1 MTASSIS
8 HKNLMNF
15 SRMLD
20 DTTNSYKIIFL
31 QSLINLIEEF
41 SCHERV
47 VISLREL
54 AVEMAVIAWYPHKFF
69 RLSLGVQDQLSSILD
84 RIDTSSNDL
93 GNKSFAKK
101 DDVRSLIDIQYERI
115 GLKSV
120 LKYVPYRLLTP
131 FLESEL
137 RGRKDS
143 EKNSLIEHLSSE
155 LYNTSE
161 PSLYR
166 FIKGVD
172 GLIEVHPLWVNYIA
186 NTLPFIKGWIK
197 SSWVQYLQAR
207 NKNIPAVVY
216 KAYMPLSRASL
227 SKQRSYWSIY
237 MESHDVRCIY
247 SNDIV
252 PHDNFA
258 LDHFVPWSFVC
269 HDQIWNLIPVEMSV
283 NSSKGNCLP
292 AKKYLNKFVDQ
303 QLDLLAHFRRFNN
316 KQSPNLIWNRCKESY
331 ILDFGLKEAELESN
345 DTVIHSK
352 LSGALDRMLLLAA
365 QSGFTPD
372 WEFTLRSR

>member
-15 SRMLD
+15 SRILD

-31 QSLINLIEEF
+31 QSLVNLIEEF

-101 DDVRSLIDIQYERI
+101 DDVRSLIEIQYESI

-131 FLESEL
+131 FLEGEL
-137 RGRKDS
+137 RGRKDN

-172 GLIEVHPLWVNYIA
+172 KLVEVHPLWVHYI
-186 NTLPFIKGWIK
+186 TKSLPFIKGWVRH
-197 SSWVQYLQAR
+197 SWIEYLQSR
-207 NKNIPAVVY
+207 NKNVPAIIN
-216 KAYMPLSRASL
+216 KAYMPLNRASL
-227 SKQRSYWSIY
+227 AKQRSYWEIY
-237 MESHDVRCIY
+237 MKSHDIRCIY
-247 SNDIV
+247 SNKIV
-252 PHDNFA
+252 PHDNFT

-269 HDQIWNLIPVEMSV
+269 HDQVWNLIPVETSI

-292 AKKYLNKFVDQ
+292 ARKYLPRFVDQ
-303 QLDLLAHFRRFNN
+303 QLDVLSHFRAINN
-316 KQSPNLIWNRCKESY
+316 IGSSNSIWNKYKESY
-331 ILDFGLKEAELESN
+331 IADLDIKESELEKN
-345 DTVIHSK
+345 DVAIHSK
-352 LSGALDRMLLLAA
+352 LSGTLDRMLFTAA
-365 QSGFTPD
+365 QNGFTPN
-372 WEFTLRSR
+372 WEFTLRL